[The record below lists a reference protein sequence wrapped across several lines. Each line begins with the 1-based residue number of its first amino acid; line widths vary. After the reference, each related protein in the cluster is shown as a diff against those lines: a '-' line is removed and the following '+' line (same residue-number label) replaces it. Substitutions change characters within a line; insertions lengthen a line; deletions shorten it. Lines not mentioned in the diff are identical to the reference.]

1 MMNTLYR
8 LKENQIQNAI
18 FIKMENCANRD
29 GTILWE
35 SQSGTEITPIMVT
48 RKNIPSFPM
57 ITYGHPIDKKILLR
71 ITIGDSYDR

>member
-1 MMNTLYR
+1 MMNTLCR

>member
-1 MMNTLYR
+1 MMNTLCR

-35 SQSGTEITPIMVT
+35 SQSGTVITPIMVT

-57 ITYGHPIDKKILLR
+57 IIYGHPIDKKILLR

>member
-1 MMNTLYR
+1 
-8 LKENQIQNAI
+8 
-18 FIKMENCANRD
+18 MENCANRD

-35 SQSGTEITPIMVT
+35 SQSGTVITPIMVT

-57 ITYGHPIDKKILLR
+57 IIYGHPIDKKILLR

>member
-35 SQSGTEITPIMVT
+35 SQSGTVITPIMVT